1 MKNKHFTWILITLI
15 ILIIILLI
23 VLLLPN
29 NNENNPQASATTTH
43 THSFGEWITEQEATC
58 EYKGLMSRS
67 CECGYKDTMTLA
79 ALEHSFGGWSLSIA
93 PTCEINGREE
103 RICTNCNYIETQLI
117 NTVIHEGDNF
127 TIINNQK
134 HYLCIHCG
142 KSFRTEELDSS
153 DGLTISNGKVTSI
166 GTCSDSEII
175 VPRTATAIGDGA
187 FEYEKITSI
196 ILPNTVTVIEE
207 NAFYK
212 CLKLENA
219 YLGNSTSQIESKA
232 FFNCKSLL
240 SITLPDTLETLGTE
254 AFAYCPELK
263 TVYIG
268 SSIDKLEYG
277 VFKNC
282 KNLTDIYFNGTI
294 QEWINI
300 YKVDDWNFNTGNYI
314 VHCTDGDIEK

>member
-58 EYKGLMSRS
+58 ESKGLMSRS

-79 ALEHSFGGWSLSIA
+79 TLEHSFGEWSLSIA
-93 PTCEINGREE
+93 PTCEINGSEE
-103 RICTNCNYIETQLI
+103 RICTNCNYKETQPIDAL
-117 NTVIHEGDNF
+117 IHEGDNF

-134 HYLCIHCG
+134 HYLCIHCR

-166 GTCSDSEII
+166 GACSDSEII
-175 VPRTATAIGDGA
+175 VPNTATAIGEGA
-187 FEYEKITSI
+187 FEYDGITSI
-196 ILPNTVTVIEE
+196 ILPNTITAIEE

-212 CLKLENA
+212 CLNLETV
-219 YLGNSTSQIESKA
+219 YLGSSISQIGSKA
-232 FFNCKSLL
+232 FFNCQSLT
-240 SITLPDTLETLGTE
+240 SITLPNTLETLGAE
-254 AFAYCPELK
+254 AFAYCAELK
-263 TVYIG
+263 TVYICN
-268 SSIDKLEYG
+268 SIDKLEYG
-277 VFKNC
+277 VFKHC

-294 QEWINI
+294 QEWNAIS
-300 YKVDDWNFNTGNYI
+300 KSADWNFNTGNYI
-314 VHCTDGDIEK
+314 VHCTDGDME